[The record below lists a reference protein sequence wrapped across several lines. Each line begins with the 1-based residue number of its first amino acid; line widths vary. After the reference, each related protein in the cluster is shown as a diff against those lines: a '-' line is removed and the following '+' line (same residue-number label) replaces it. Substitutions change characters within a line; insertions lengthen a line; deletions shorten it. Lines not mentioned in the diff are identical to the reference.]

1 MFLVSSTFIKL
12 PQAAIS
18 LNHSV
23 KPTAIT
29 GYTALTQNAPNLFT
43 KVQNKI
49 ADPGG
54 GNDYQRGHRYLYEYS
69 GAQAG

>member
-1 MFLVSSTFIKL
+1 MFLVSCTFIKL

-18 LNHSV
+18 LKSFG
-23 KPTAIT
+23 KTDGKT
-29 GYTALTQNAPNLFT
+29 GYTGLTQNAPNLFS